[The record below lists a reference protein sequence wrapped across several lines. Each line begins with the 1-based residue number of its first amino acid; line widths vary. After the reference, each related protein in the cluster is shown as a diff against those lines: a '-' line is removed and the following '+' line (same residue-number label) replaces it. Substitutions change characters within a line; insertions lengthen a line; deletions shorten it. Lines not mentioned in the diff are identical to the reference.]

1 MRGTPQPRFCPP
13 FFLGISGLLLHLV
26 AGASALSA
34 TGISTS
40 SVTARAPLEHVSS
53 HISTKGTPVPSRRM
67 LPHDDGYVQ
76 PPAPSTDPWIQM
88 GTDIADPAGCSGFSY
103 GGSNFGSVL
112 SSSRDGS
119 RLAVSRALHYVKV
132 YEWSDATNW
141 TESGQVALDGDGF
154 GSSMQMSGDGTHIA
168 IGGGGNVAVYEY
180 KANAWYLKG
189 SFLQSDHSPH
199 NGFGDSV
206 SISDDGT
213 RLAVGE
219 PQHENNPFNC
229 TDEASQ
235 GAARVYEW
243 NNGQS
248 RWDKMG
254 SSFFCHNKTDD
265 QVGYSISISGDG
277 NRVAVGAPKADA
289 PEYCEENGMHG
300 PGAYCYSPSQ
310 NRGQVRVYEWSA
322 NSWQLMGGV
331 PGGYIDGTEQQSE
344 LGTSV
349 ALSRDG
355 SRIIAGAP
363 LRDSC
368 ATDSGAA
375 VVYEWIQARGC
386 K

>member
-1 MRGTPQPRFCPP
+1 
-13 FFLGISGLLLHLV
+13 
-26 AGASALSA
+26 
-34 TGISTS
+34 
-40 SVTARAPLEHVSS
+40 
-53 HISTKGTPVPSRRM
+53 M

-88 GTDIADPAGCSGFSY
+88 GTDIADPAGCSGYSY
-103 GGSNFGSVL
+103 GGSNFGSVV

-189 SFLQSDHSPH
+189 SFLQSDYSPH

-206 SISDDGT
+206 SISDDGM

-248 RWDKMG
+248 R
-254 SSFFCHNKTDD
+254 
-265 QVGYSISISGDG
+265 
-277 NRVAVGAPKADA
+277 
-289 PEYCEENGMHG
+289 
-300 PGAYCYSPSQ
+300 
-310 NRGQVRVYEWSA
+310 
-322 NSWQLMGGV
+322 
-331 PGGYIDGTEQQSE
+331 
-344 LGTSV
+344 
-349 ALSRDG
+349 
-355 SRIIAGAP
+355 
-363 LRDSC
+363 
-368 ATDSGAA
+368 
-375 VVYEWIQARGC
+375 
-386 K
+386 

>member
-1 MRGTPQPRFCPP
+1 
-13 FFLGISGLLLHLV
+13 
-26 AGASALSA
+26 
-34 TGISTS
+34 
-40 SVTARAPLEHVSS
+40 
-53 HISTKGTPVPSRRM
+53 M

-88 GTDIADPAGCSGFSY
+88 GPDIADPAGCGGFSY

-119 RLAVSRALHYVKV
+119 RLAVSRALHFVKV

-141 TESGQVALDGDGF
+141 TESGQVAFDGFGSHLDGF

-243 NNGQS
+243 NNGQN

-289 PEYCEENGMHG
+289 PEYCDESGWYG
-300 PGAYCYSPSQ
+300 PGPYCYSPSQ
-310 NRGQVRVYEWSA
+310 NRGQVRVYE
-322 NSWQLMGGV
+322 
-331 PGGYIDGTEQQSE
+331 
-344 LGTSV
+344 
-349 ALSRDG
+349 
-355 SRIIAGAP
+355 
-363 LRDSC
+363 
-368 ATDSGAA
+368 
-375 VVYEWIQARGC
+375 
-386 K
+386 